1 MKNKQIYL
9 ITLLLF
15 SSSYLIFSTNI
26 QNQGIYIDEN
36 FHHTFGM
43 TYYDLLQSGDF
54 TGPCMTGL
62 GECPIINYE
71 CIGEMQWIG
80 SGGIVKGLLVGLGDD
95 LFSNNE
101 RIYYAS
107 VEPCRPIHK
116 NLEIPGINIPTQSEL
131 TSARLFSPIFASLGV
146 VVSFLI
152 GNFLFNKFVGI
163 SFAIM
168 LLFHSLWMLHSRII
182 TSEIYV
188 NFFMI
193 LSVFILL
200 YALNSEKKIKFK
212 FLILSAII
220 FAIAINTKLS
230 ILEIIP
236 FMIVSIFLRN
246 SLHENW
252 NLQKLKNK
260 NFILNSFAISSIFLS
275 LIIVTVFLTFPFYYL
290 DPVGQFLSQIEAIEN
305 YGGVNEPWSFSNRVP
320 LQFGFTFSATIFPI
334 FDTYFYLFLPE
345 NIPTSATWG
354 HTFTTIPLTLFFLI
368 GISYLFLKI
377 KRQILSNLEFL
388 MLIWYLTTFIII
400 SLSVDSYN
408 STRHFIPLFFPM
420 MLISSYGLW
429 HFLRK
434 FQSSILKIGFF
445 ILTMF
450 THSLTYLVFWE
461 RIYFEPSLIWILPL
475 DINLRDSLS
484 VPIVLF
490 SGIIFL
496 ISFFILYFIKRTSLY
511 KKI

>member
-9 ITLLLF
+9 IAILLF
-15 SSSYLIFSTNI
+15 SSSYVIFSTNI

-62 GECPIINYE
+62 GECPIINHE

-107 VEPCRPIHK
+107 VEPCRPIHQ
-116 NLEIPGINIPTQSEL
+116 NLDIPGTNIPTQSEL
-131 TSARLFSPIFASLGV
+131 AAARFFSPLFASLGV
-146 VVSFLI
+146 VVSFLV
-152 GNFLFNKFVGI
+152 GNFVFNKFVGT
-163 SFAIM
+163 SFAII
-168 LLFHSLWMLHSRII
+168 LSFHSLWMLHSRII
-182 TSEIYV
+182 TSEIFV
-188 NFFMI
+188 NSFMI
-193 LSVFILL
+193 LSIFLLL
-200 YALNSEKKIKFK
+200 YALYSEKKIKFK
-212 FLILSAII
+212 FLILSAIM

-230 ILEIIP
+230 ILEILP
-236 FMIVSIFLRN
+236 FMLVLIFFRN
-246 SLHENW
+246 SFHENW
-252 NLQKLKNK
+252 NLHKLKNK
-260 NFILNSFAISSIFLS
+260 RFILTSFGISSIFLS
-275 LIIVTVFLTFPFYYL
+275 LIITIVLVTFPYYYP
-290 DPVGQFLSQIEAIEN
+290 DPIGQFFSQTEAIEN
-305 YGGVNEPWSFSNRVP
+305 YGGVNEPWSLSNRVP

-334 FDTYFYLFLPE
+334 FDTYFYLFSPE
-345 NIPTSATWG
+345 NVPISATWG

-368 GISYLFLKI
+368 GIFYLFLKI
-377 KRQILSNLEFL
+377 KRKTLSNLEFL
-388 MLIWYLTTFIII
+388 MLIWYSTTFVII

-408 STRHFIPLFFPM
+408 STRHFMPLFFPM
-420 MLISSYGLW
+420 MLIASYGLW
-429 HFLRK
+429 NFLK
-434 FQSSILKIGFF
+434 QYQSYILKMGFF
-445 ILTMF
+445 VFTMF

-484 VPIVLF
+484 FPLVLF
-490 SGIIFL
+490 SGILFL
-496 ISFFILYFIKRTSLY
+496 TSFSILFICKKYLLIK
-511 KKI
+511 KV